1 MTDSAGVT
9 GVPTTVVVDVQNVH
23 GVGGHVL
30 GTRRKP
36 DPEGIARALRP
47 LGFDVIGL
55 DVPVG
60 TPEENDLRHVIPR
73 LSKQAERVTQLSSDA
88 SGVLSP
94 SASGCMTQAL
104 RELEGANRALLGADH
119 GAGHRE
125 RLEALNQAAESGRR
139 YLSRACRQFLAA
151 RERLLEEA
159 NRHRAVA
166 GQLALDIHELWDLD
180 RRAQQ
185 INDAVEAIS
194 SYAWASRQNLAFE
207 SRLAA
212 LTGPPRINVR
222 PGRFRPGFEE
232 KGPDEKQIDTLCAVA
247 CLEHA
252 RRAVEAGRPHAVV
265 LLSDD
270 DDLSPALRSA
280 AALVDGTEVTVV
292 VAGSDAVRN
301 RWQSMGPSPDRPR
314 WVVLDQHAWHWIV
327 GVDPVEAAL
336 QRHQLARLALGQ
348 RLPILPGADQGLGMT
363 AQGLEVRV
371 RGYTGE
377 LPAPLHLQELTWRV
391 GRSSRSPVPTA
402 IVGNNSPPASPGR
415 TATCLPSRRTRLAI
429 DRIPIDLPG
438 YPRGTVHATVP
449 APGWWR
455 AGHEVVVAD
464 ATGSGAW
471 RVVGPATPPPT
482 DLGHAVRGVVDELT
496 LRNGTWAVVR
506 TRNGNILVLVDAG
519 TALHVGEQVAV
530 VPYDHPG
537 SPGAVHR
544 GLLVSSAL

>member
-1 MTDSAGVT
+1 MTSPPQGA
-9 GVPTTVVVDVQNVH
+9 GVPTAVVVDVQNVH

-36 DPEGIARALRP
+36 DPEGIAMALKP
-47 LGFDVIGL
+47 FGFDVVDL

-60 TPEENDLRHVIPR
+60 TPEESDLGHVVPR
-73 LSKQAERVTQLSSDA
+73 LSKQADKLVKLASDTG
-88 SGVLSP
+88 GVLSAL
-94 SASGCMTQAL
+94 ASGSVTQAL
-104 RELEGANRALLGADH
+104 RDLESAERALRAAHH
-119 GAGHRE
+119 GAGHLD

-139 YLSRACRQFLAA
+139 YLTRACTQFRTA
-151 RERLLEEA
+151 RERLLDEA
-159 NRHRAVA
+159 KRHRAVA
-166 GQLALDIHELWDLD
+166 GQLALDVDELWDLD
-180 RRAQQ
+180 RRARQ
-185 INDAVEAIS
+185 IHDAVEAIS

-207 SRLAA
+207 NRLAA
-212 LTGPPRINVR
+212 FTGPPRINVR
-222 PGRFRPGFEE
+222 PGRFRPGFED

-252 RRAVEAGRPHAVV
+252 RRAVEVGGAHAVV

-270 DDLSPALRSA
+270 DDLSPALRAA
-280 AALVDGTEVTVV
+280 AALVYGTDVRVV

-301 RWQSMGPSPDRPR
+301 RWQSVGPAHDRPR
-314 WVVLDQHAWHWIV
+314 WVVLDQDAWHWIV
-327 GVDPVEAAL
+327 GIDPVKAVL
-336 QRHQLARLALGQ
+336 QRYQLARLALGH
-348 RLPILPGADQGLGMT
+348 RLPVMPGSDEGLGVT

-371 RGYTGE
+371 RAYSGE
-377 LPAPLHLQELTWRV
+377 LPAALHLLELSWRV
-391 GRSSRSPVPTA
+391 GRSSVSPVPTA
-402 IVGNNSPPASPGR
+402 TVGGSSTPASQGR
-415 TATCLPSRRTRLAI
+415 VASCLPSRRTRLAV

-438 YPRGTVHATVP
+438 HPRGSIHASVP

-471 RVVGPATPPPT
+471 RIVGPASPPPT

-506 TRNGNILVLVDAG
+506 TPTGNVSVLVGAG
-519 TALHVGEQVAV
+519 TGLHVGEEVTV

-537 SPGAVHR
+537 SPNAVHR